1 MIHFSTFSI
10 VACDLES
17 KTWGVAVASK
27 FPAVGAAVPWAK
39 AEIGA
44 VATQSYV
51 NTSYGPNGLAMMA
64 EGASAEE
71 TLEKLLASDEQ
82 REIRQVGL
90 VDARGN
96 AVTFTGKKCHD
107 WAGGLT
113 GPGYAIQGNIL
124 TDANVVRKM
133 EEAYLNSAGALPD
146 KLYAALYA
154 GDRAGGDK
162 RGRQAA
168 AIYVAKPKGGYGGFL
183 DRWIDYRV
191 DDHLDPVARLG
202 ELLELHALYMG
213 KSPESE
219 RVSLQGEILKK
230 LQRIMANLGYYSPK
244 INGKYDDVT
253 AEAVRSFLGNENFEE
268 RADPDAGWID
278 RPVLEYLLKKFS

>member
-1 MIHFSTFSI
+1 
-10 VACDLES
+10 
-17 KTWGVAVASK
+17 
-27 FPAVGAAVPWAK
+27 
-39 AEIGA
+39 
-44 VATQSYV
+44 
-51 NTSYGPNGLAMMA
+51 
-64 EGASAEE
+64 
-71 TLEKLLASDEQ
+71 
-82 REIRQVGL
+82 
-90 VDARGN
+90 
-96 AVTFTGKKCHD
+96 
-107 WAGGLT
+107 
-113 GPGYAIQGNIL
+113 
-124 TDANVVRKM
+124 M